1 MEIYTY
7 LVILLMTFLGALASA
22 FLKKASSN
30 DNLKETIFSFNLYI
44 GGILYAI
51 CAILNIWVLKYL
63 PYSIVLPLTSITYI
77 WTLLMAKIFFK
88 EKISLKKIVGIITII
103 IGSALIIY

>member
-1 MEIYTY
+1 
-7 LVILLMTFLGALASA
+7 MTFLGALASA

-30 DNLKETIFSFNLYI
+30 NNLKRTIFSFNLYI
-44 GGILYAI
+44 GGILYVI

-77 WTLLMAKIFFK
+77 WTLFMAKVFFK
-88 EKISLKKIVGIITII
+88 EKISLKKIIGIITII
-103 IGSALIIY
+103 IGSTLIIY